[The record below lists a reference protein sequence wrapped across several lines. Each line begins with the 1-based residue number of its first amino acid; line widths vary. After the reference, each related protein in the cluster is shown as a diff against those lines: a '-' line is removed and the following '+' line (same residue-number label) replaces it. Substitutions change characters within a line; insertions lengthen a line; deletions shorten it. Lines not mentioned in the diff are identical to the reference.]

1 MIYERESHELRPSAR
16 PPLHHQ
22 LYNGDV
28 RVSAPNVLSFTVICV
43 RSMLQGF
50 TFRLPSCTETDRII
64 MIYYSIFGM
73 HPVARARARTSLAL
87 LLLQVKAILR
97 PSLNAE
103 DTASRCISTLI
114 IIAVK

>member
-50 TFRLPSCTETDRII
+50 TFRLQLHRDGPYHHD
-64 MIYYSIFGM
+64 
-73 HPVARARARTSLAL
+73 
-87 LLLQVKAILR
+87 LLQYLR
-97 PSLNAE
+97 Y
-103 DTASRCISTLI
+103 ASSRASKGSYLVGV
-114 IIAVK
+114 IAAASQGYPAS